1 MKIGAFV
8 RTHYCSIQSR
18 ISFFT
23 LSPFSISVLVDDAI
37 GTQPRFAHEAEK
49 QLWLGPSEGK
59 KRSSSKSELTEYSS
73 MRARLFS
80 ILGHILV
87 CASAREKEGTK
98 ARPPAFLLLRMLRRR
113 ALPSKSASAACGRF
127 IIANFADGGT
137 HATPDLR

>member
-1 MKIGAFV
+1 
-8 RTHYCSIQSR
+8 
-18 ISFFT
+18 
-23 LSPFSISVLVDDAI
+23 
-37 GTQPRFAHEAEK
+37 
-49 QLWLGPSEGK
+49 
-59 KRSSSKSELTEYSS
+59 

-127 IIANFADGGT
+127 IIANFADGET
-137 HATPDLR
+137 HATPDFDIAFARGTSLSKFKPVANKNMKPE